1 MQNYKNIPNYPNVI
15 IKIVLCTSASFR
27 NLISAKILAQVIEG
41 ISFFFHGEEVKKMTI
56 YLVIT

>member
-15 IKIVLCTSASFR
+15 IKIVLCTSGSFR

-41 ISFFFHGEEVKKMTI
+41 ISLFFHGEEVKK
-56 YLVIT
+56 